1 MGTLTSRAAALVAS
15 AALSLVAGQLS
26 AADLKPTLEGSAAF
40 GDWRSDAPSVA
51 RRISPADL
59 PAPYVGELATSR
71 SQVVAR
77 PEGASL
83 KAPEGFSV
91 DLFAS
96 GLNGPRVIRVAP
108 NGDVFVTE
116 SFGGQVRVFPARRS
130 GEQPQSEDFVS
141 GLERPY
147 GLAFYPPGPDPR
159 WLYVSTPS
167 QVLRY
172 PYRPGQLKATSEGEK
187 IVGDLPADAGH
198 WTRDLLFS
206 ADGKTLYVAVGSK
219 SNVAEGHVRPSAEEV
234 ADLEKTN
241 GLGAG
246 FGPELFRADVLA
258 FDPDGGHKRVFATGL
273 RNCSGLALRPG
284 TEELWC
290 VVNERDMLGDNLPPD
305 YATRVKP
312 GGFYGW
318 PWYYIGA
325 HEDPRHA
332 GERPELADKVITPD
346 VLIQPHSAPLGLT
359 FYRGSQFPE
368 AFKGDAFVTLHGSWN
383 RSKRTGYKVVRL
395 RFKDGAP
402 TGEYEDFLTGFVVPN
417 DDSKVWGRPV
427 DTAVAPDGALLVT
440 EDGNGAIWRVSY
452 APK

>member
-1 MGTLTSRAAALVAS
+1 MSSADSRSALEGAAAL
-15 AALSLVAGQLS
+15 
-26 AADLKPTLEGSAAF
+26 
-40 GDWRSDAPSVA
+40 GDWRSDAPGVG
-51 RRISPADL
+51 RRISPTDL
-59 PAPYVGELATSR
+59 PAPYAGELAASR
-71 SQVVAR
+71 SQVVGR

-83 KAPEGFSV
+83 KAPDGFSV
-91 DLFAS
+91 ELFAS

-116 SFGGQVRVFPARRS
+116 SHGGQVRVLPARRS
-130 GEQPQSEDFVS
+130 GEAPQSEVFVS

-159 WLYVSTPS
+159 WLYVSTSS
-167 QVLRY
+167 QVRRY
-172 PYRPGQLKATSEGEK
+172 PYQAGQLKAGGEGE
-187 IVGDLPADAGH
+187 IVINDLPADAGH

-206 ADGKTLYVAVGSK
+206 RDGKTLYVAVGSK
-219 SNVAEGHVRPSAEEV
+219 SNVAEGHVRPSPEEV
-234 ADLEKTN
+234 AVLEKAD

-246 FGPELFRADVLA
+246 FGPEHHRADVLA
-258 FDPDGGHKRVFATGL
+258 FDPDGGHRRVFATGL
-273 RNCSGLALRPG
+273 RNCAGLGLRPG

-332 GERPELADKVITPD
+332 GERPDLADKVITPD
-346 VLIQPHSAPLGLT
+346 ILIQAHSAPLGLT
-359 FYRGSQFPE
+359 FYEGAQFP
-368 AFKGDAFVTLHGSWN
+368 AGFNGDAFVTLHGSWN

-395 RFKDGAP
+395 RFKEGAP
-402 TGEYEDFLTGFVVPN
+402 TGEYEDFLTGFVLAE

-427 DTAVAPDGALLVT
+427 DSAVAPDGSLLVT

-452 APK
+452 GQK